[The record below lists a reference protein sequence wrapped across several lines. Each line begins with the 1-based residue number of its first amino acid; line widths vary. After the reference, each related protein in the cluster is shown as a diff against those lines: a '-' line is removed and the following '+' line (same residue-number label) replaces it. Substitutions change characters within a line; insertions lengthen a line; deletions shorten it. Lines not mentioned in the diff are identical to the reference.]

1 MLLRREAAFMY
12 QHILQTQ
19 NTIADSFSLT
29 FSDLAGVALLS
40 AEGHAD
46 IHVVGGGV

>member
-1 MLLRREAAFMY
+1 MY
-12 QHILQTQ
+12 VHILQTQ
-19 NTIADSFSLT
+19 NTRTDSLSLT

-46 IHVVGGGV
+46 IHVVGGGI